1 MLASGSAPSIFLRA
15 GLMAGTPDFI
25 VLGVTAEATAGEAVG
40 ELAGAG
46 ELTTATGGA
55 AFMGATGC
63 ALTTTDVDLT
73 GALSAIAGTATNS
86 ETVSSRD
93 DKVRLILFF
102 L

>member
-1 MLASGSAPSIFLRA
+1 MAGPPDFLASGL
-15 GLMAGTPDFI
+15 
-25 VLGVTAEATAGEAVG
+25 TAEATAGEAVG

-63 ALTTTDVDLT
+63 ALTTVDVVLT
-73 GALSAIAGTATNS
+73 GALSATAGAAVNS

-93 DKVRLILFF
+93 DKARLILFF